1 MTKAEIVKQVA
12 ESVEL
17 SLQKTSAAFD
27 TFFSI
32 IAKELKEGRKFQV
45 LGFGTFEVRDR
56 TARKGRNPATGEQIE
71 IVPNNLWR
79 EIFDCT
85 HVVIFLRLDKLILLR
100 AGTPA
105 PSW

>member
-71 IVPNNLWR
+71 IAACKVPAFKPSKNLK
-79 EIFDCT
+79 EL
-85 HVVIFLRLDKLILLR
+85 VN
-100 AGTPA
+100 
-105 PSW
+105 S